1 MLKTLICFVPFAVCL
16 FWFAAFAAC
25 YRKSDAAKRTLTWFL
40 ATCVVLYFN
49 HGLFF
54 TVGIPQKTA
63 CVWAFCSLS
72 VYPLYY
78 IYICALVC
86 RPLKAW
92 HKLLF
97 LLPAALVAAAML
109 LTDGPAPEM
118 ARKVISLVQIPLVC
132 YFGFRRL
139 QAFDAKLVDIYA
151 DTEEHHTGEIKGLLL
166 AFFLISVLSIVAS
179 VLGRQFFA
187 ETDWPYLVTAA
198 LPFSVLL
205 YVLGFIG
212 FVRPHTSLQDDDESA
227 VLTAQD
233 EALLPDC
240 QPEGL
245 GAKIEALMSEEHL
258 FLMKGLK
265 IDDVAGRAGSCR
277 TYVSNYINQK
287 HGCSF
292 SDYINRQRIAH
303 AKTLMQR
310 DAGVKMLSVA
320 MNSGF
325 SSEQS
330 FYRNFQKFEG
340 MKPAQWQLQQS
351 ESRGQTP

>member
-25 YRKSDAAKRTLTWFL
+25 YRKSDAAKRALTWFL

-54 TVGIPQKTA
+54 TVGIPQKTE

-72 VYPLYY
+72 VYPLYF
-78 IYICALVC
+78 IYICALVG

-92 HKLLF
+92 HKLLL

-109 LTDGPAPEM
+109 LTDGPGPEM
-118 ARKVISLVQIPLVC
+118 ARKVISLIQIPLVC

-139 QAFDAKLVDIYA
+139 QAFDAKLADIYA
-151 DTEEHHTGEIKGLLL
+151 DTEEHSTGEIKGLLL

-187 ETDWPYLVTAA
+187 ETDWPYLVTTA

-212 FVRPHTSLQDDDESA
+212 FVRPHTSLQDE
-227 VLTAQD
+227 AQGVMGNGSWVMSNGSCVT
-233 EALLPDC
+233 E
-240 QPEGL
+240 EGL
-245 GAKIEALMSEEHL
+245 GQKIEALMSEEHL

-265 IDDVAGRAGSCR
+265 IDDVASRTGSCR
-277 TYVSNYINQK
+277 TYISNYINQT

-292 SDYINRQRIAH
+292 SDYINRQRIAY

-310 DAGVKMLSVA
+310 DAGAKMLSVA
-320 MNSGF
+320 MDSGF

-340 MKPAQWQLQQS
+340 IKPAQWQKQQ
-351 ESRGQTP
+351 